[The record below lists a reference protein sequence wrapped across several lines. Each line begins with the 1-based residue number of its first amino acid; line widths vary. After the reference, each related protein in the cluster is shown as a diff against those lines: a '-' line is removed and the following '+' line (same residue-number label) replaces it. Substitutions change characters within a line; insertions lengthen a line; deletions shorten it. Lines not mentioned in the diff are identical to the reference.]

1 MKKLLSII
9 VVSLLWCNI
18 SLAQEFYPN
27 KELDIDELINFD
39 LTKYKFTDYKKIIG
53 SKVKSWEGNTQ
64 QLSRNVKNWK
74 TIDVKINNKPYE
86 LRLNHLDTGGINL
99 FILIR
104 GVSCEEAK
112 SIFPAKYIR
121 EENSIKYTSDF
132 GMAGKLYQ
140 EGFSFDTNKNTRL
153 KFGCIAMLDSSN
165 QGSVDDVSA
174 TVNLYPQNEGDY
186 PQTVPLKMIR
196 CKIVKSKTKYKVD
209 LTKVKTLNNS
219 YTTLTDP
226 QIYDHYI
233 SDGESLLMDK
243 NFIKS
248 GKKVLKF
255 DKDLIHTETRREL
268 DKTKTKRLEF
278 FIEYK
283 IDRIY
288 GDISIKKIIYDEK
301 YVHAGAPNNELEIEF
316 KGNCV
321 KKDIKERAF

>member
-27 KELDIDELINFD
+27 KELDIEELINFD

-121 EENSIKYTSDF
+121 EENSIKYTSDY

-140 EGFSFDTNKNTRL
+140 EGFSYDTNKNTRL

-255 DKDLIHTETRREL
+255 DRREL
-268 DKTKTKRLEF
+268 DKTKTKRLD
-278 FIEYK
+278 IYIGYK